1 MAPTEADRNAAI
13 TELGAVLGERGA
25 ELFDKALP
33 TEPWIDV
40 LDPRIMRH
48 PDFIEYYAGP
58 ERHELWSIHEEL
70 IGTDHAAT
78 LMEFLLPVPHRLLA
92 RLSREL
98 DVPLDWR
105 PSPPATTHRSRP
117 TQRRRPQPGGS
128 NRSPSATDTGTGE
141 SISTRRSSST
151 TSS

>member
-1 MAPTEADRNAAI
+1 MAPTKADRNAAI

-40 LDPRIMRH
+40 IDPRIMRH

-58 ERHELWSIHEEL
+58 ERHELWSIHDEL

-105 PSPPATTHRSRP
+105 DFERPMKPDTRPSVTTP
-117 TQRRRPQPGGS
+117 TP
-128 NRSPSATDTGTGE
+128 
-141 SISTRRSSST
+141 
-151 TSS
+151 